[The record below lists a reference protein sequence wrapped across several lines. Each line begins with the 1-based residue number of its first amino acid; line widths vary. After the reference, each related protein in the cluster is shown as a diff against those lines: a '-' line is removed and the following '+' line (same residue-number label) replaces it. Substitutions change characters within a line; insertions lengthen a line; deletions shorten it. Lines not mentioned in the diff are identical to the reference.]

1 MPTANAKE
9 RKLNEYVGT
18 QIRYARLYLNMIQDH
33 FAEWCGLDRT
43 FIARMETG
51 VTGCSL
57 STLAKI
63 ADGLKV
69 NIADLL
75 PPYDPTLK
83 KPHLFIMPKG
93 KRAKSP
99 RRSESDKQPDRK
111 RLLGLNQA

>member
-18 QIRYARLYLNMIQDH
+18 QIHNARLNLNMIQDH
-33 FAEWCGLDRT
+33 FAIWCGLDRI

-63 ADGLKV
+63 ADRLEV

-75 PPYDPTLK
+75 PPYDLK
-83 KPHLFIMPKG
+83 RQKPHLFIMPKG
-93 KRAKSP
+93 KRAKAP
-99 RRSESDKQPDRK
+99 RRSESDILRTP
-111 RLLGLNQA
+111 